1 MSKASVL
8 EKVKKLPLLPGVY
21 LMRDANGTV
30 IYVGKALR
38 LKERV
43 RSYFQK
49 YHQQNDHKVFMLSQL
64 IDDLETIVTRSE
76 VEALV
81 LEEQLIKSYRPR
93 FNVLLKDDKRF
104 PYLKIT
110 IKEKY
115 PRLMITRRVL
125 RDGARYFGPYT
136 NAQLMRE
143 TMNTLRRF
151 FPIRTCNDKIN
162 SKQTRQRP
170 CLDFFIKECTAPCVL
185 RISPEAYGKTAQQLG
200 EFLSGK
206 HRSVIAPLETEM
218 LEAAE
223 ALQFERAAKLR
234 DMMESLQRLIG
245 QHKAYNAS
253 NLVSRDVIG
262 MASENGTCA
271 IQVFFV
277 RDGDIKGREHIFMDV
292 PEGSTPGEVLHAF
305 LTQFYTEAS
314 IIPKEILLPEALEQS
329 EWIENWLTKRLG
341 QKVQFLVPQRGSKHK
356 LIDLAMRNA
365 ELALFEK
372 QNQMQKR
379 TRREQA
385 LVELQ
390 QELLLPRLPERIE
403 CYDISNIQGTDAVGA
418 MTVFEGGVPKKTDYR
433 RFKIKTIEG
442 ANDYAMMAEMLERR
456 LKRGLIEQDSLKSQ
470 TGSTPPNIKFAKF
483 PDLIVIDGGKG
494 QLSTTVKVLKKLNLE
509 DLPIVGL
516 AKRREEIFQPG
527 QSKAIW
533 LPRDSE
539 ALYLLQ
545 HIRDEAHRF
554 GVTYHRSLRQRRT
567 VQSALDDI
575 PGVGD
580 KRRAALIQH
589 FGSVTQIKMAT
600 IEEIH
605 AVKGVS
611 KLVAEHIYAALHVE
625 ELKDTKS

>member
-1 MSKASVL
+1 MTKAAVL

-21 LMRDANGTV
+21 LMRDAKGAV

-115 PRLMITRRVL
+115 PRLMVTRRVL

-143 TMNTLRRF
+143 TLNSLRRF
-151 FPIRTCNDKIN
+151 FPIRTCNDKI
-162 SKQTRQRP
+162 KDRPTRHRP

-185 RISPEAYGKTAQQLG
+185 KVSPEDYGKTAQQLG

-206 HRSVIAPLETEM
+206 HRDVIAPLETEM
-218 LEAAE
+218 QEAAE

-234 DMMESLQRLIG
+234 DMMESLQKLIG
-245 QHKAYNAS
+245 QHKAYNTT

-262 MASENGTCA
+262 MATEDETCA

-277 RDGDIKGREHIFMDV
+277 RDGDIKGREHVFMDV
-292 PEGSTPGEVLHAF
+292 PEGSSAGEVLHAF

-314 IIPKEILLPEALEQS
+314 IIPKEILLPEPLEQN

-341 QKVQFLVPQRGSKHK
+341 QKVQFLVPQRGSKRK

-372 QNQMQKR
+372 QNQIQRR

-390 QELLLPRLPERIE
+390 KELELPRLPERIE

-433 RFKIKTIEG
+433 RFKIKTVEG

-456 LKRGLIEQDSLKSQ
+456 LRRGLMEQDSLHEQNGK
-470 TGSTPPNIKFAKF
+470 TPPAIKFAKF

-494 QLSTTVKVLKKLNLE
+494 QLSATVKVLKKLNLE

-516 AKRREEIFQPG
+516 AKRQEEIFRPG
-527 QSKAIW
+527 QSRAIW

-554 GVTYHRSLRQRRT
+554 GVAYHRSLRQRRT

-589 FGSVTQIKMAT
+589 FGSVSQIKKAT
-600 IEEIH
+600 VEEIH

-611 KLVAEHIYAALHVE
+611 KQVAELIYATLHVE
-625 ELKDTKS
+625 DLNKAKR